1 VGFLDKAEERIESA
15 VSSLFAKFSKAQLQ
29 PVEVSQAIRSAM
41 DLAAKTDPVGA
52 TLVPHRYLILINST
66 DADKVTP
73 AMLGAIRSE
82 LHRYVSERSYR
93 LLGEI
98 ELNVS
103 IDDRITRGSVRVGS
117 QPVEKSVNWV
127 PVLVTGGVEYR
138 LKRGSNTVGRDEKA
152 DITVDDRG
160 LSRFHFEIAWN
171 GETGAVR
178 DLQST
183 NGTFVDGTRVNE
195 VVLQSGSK
203 ITAGR
208 SEFEFQLQAGE
219 VSE

>member
-1 VGFLDKAEERIESA
+1 VGFLDRAEEKIESA

-52 TLVPHRYLILINST
+52 VLVPNRYLLLIKST

-73 AMLGAIRSE
+73 AMLAAIRSE
-82 LHRYVSERSYR
+82 LNRYAAQRSYR
-93 LLGEI
+93 LLGELEI
-98 ELNVS
+98 NVS
-103 IDDRITRGSVRVGS
+103 IDNRITRGSVKVGS
-117 QPVEKSVNWV
+117 QPVESSVSWV
-127 PVLVTGGVEYR
+127 PVLIVGGIEYR

-152 DITVDDRG
+152 DIAVDDRG
-160 LSRFHFEIAWN
+160 LSRFHFEIGWN
-171 GETGAVR
+171 GEVAAVR

-183 NGTFVDGTRVNE
+183 NGTLVDGARVNE
-195 VVLQSGSK
+195 VVLPSGSK

-208 SEFEFQLQAGE
+208 SEFEFRLQAGAAQ
-219 VSE
+219 

>member
-1 VGFLDKAEERIESA
+1 MGFLDKAEEKIESA

-52 TLVPHRYLILINST
+52 VLVPNRYLLLINST

-73 AMLGAIRSE
+73 SMLAAIRSE
-82 LHRYVSERSYR
+82 LNRYAAQRSYR
-93 LLGEI
+93 LLGEL

-103 IDDRITRGSVRVGS
+103 IDDRITRGSVKVGS
-117 QPVEKSVNWV
+117 QPVESSVSWV
-127 PVLVTGGVEYR
+127 PVLIVGGIEYR
-138 LKRGSNTVGRDEKA
+138 LKRGANTVGRDEKA
-152 DITVDDRG
+152 DIAVDDRG
-160 LSRFHFEIAWN
+160 LSRFHFEIGWN
-171 GETGAVR
+171 GEVAAVR

-183 NGTFVDGTRVNE
+183 NGTFVDGARVNE
-195 VVLQSGSK
+195 VVLPSGSK

-208 SEFEFQLQAGE
+208 SEFEFRLQAGDAQ
-219 VSE
+219 